1 MSEFHSNSL
10 QLTSYYLY
18 LLQDKIPR
26 LENTEFLSRHM
37 PAALSI
43 SKSAVCLFAKSI
55 FFWDACAYQNRDTI
69 RGKFVIYVH
78 CICTH
83 TIIWLFECN
92 KMIEFLFFVGWHS
105 MGFGWMNEQWFHDL
119 PKAEVEKQEVRWQF
133 VHINTTTCQLRKKE
147 YFNCTI

>member
-55 FFWDACAYQNRDTI
+55 FFEMHALIKTEIQSEENLSYMYTYDYLT
-69 RGKFVIYVH
+69 F
-78 CICTH
+78 
-83 TIIWLFECN
+83 
-92 KMIEFLFFVGWHS
+92 
-105 MGFGWMNEQWFHDL
+105 
-119 PKAEVEKQEVRWQF
+119 
-133 VHINTTTCQLRKKE
+133 
-147 YFNCTI
+147 